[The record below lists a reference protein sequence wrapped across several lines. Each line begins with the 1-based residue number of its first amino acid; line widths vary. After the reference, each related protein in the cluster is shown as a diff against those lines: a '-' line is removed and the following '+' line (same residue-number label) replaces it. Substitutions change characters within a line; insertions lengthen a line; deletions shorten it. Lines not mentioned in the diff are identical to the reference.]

1 MIDVW
6 IYRVYPLQIDSG
18 GGFMDKATLNQQ
30 VRLFSLHDQHGTLI
44 TSEDL
49 LKHRYVVLYFY
60 PKDNTAG

>member
-1 MIDVW
+1 
-6 IYRVYPLQIDSG
+6 
-18 GGFMDKATLNQQ
+18 MDKAALNTQ
-30 VRLFSLHDQHGTLI
+30 VRHFSLTDQHGTLV